1 MKEFRTEEIERTLLL
16 LVEESLRRGA
26 SGADAIFDA
35 SRSSSLSLLDGEPEE
50 DGSGEDR
57 SVGLRVID
65 AEGRQGVAATNDF
78 DGKAISRLP
87 EWCVR
92 NCRVGD
98 PDPWVRLLAHPFPGE
113 PEARDDL
120 KLVDER
126 IPVLT
131 RQERFD
137 ACMRMTDAARSEP
150 LRDGLRVCSVRSA
163 AWSDWES
170 VRCYASSTGVL
181 IWSRATGVSVG
192 TTVALD
198 DGRTRSMGGYD
209 GQSHMLDGADPLLV
223 AREAVRRTAR
233 THGGKAIAKGRYDLV
248 LDAPVMAD
256 LLDVL
261 GELFLAS
268 AVHRNQ
274 SFLGG
279 RVGEMVAGPGVSLTD
294 DGRLPGGM
302 GTSAFDDEGVP
313 TSRTVLLDRGRLT
326 GFLYDLRNA
335 AEDGVSSTGNAC
347 RSASSTPDV
356 ATSNLMMTPGTR
368 SREELLGALKRGIL
382 VTELMGLHTVDPVSG
397 DYSLGIRGV
406 LLDGGEERLPV
417 AGMTIAGTIPELLA
431 GIDGAA
437 DDLTLRGDVGAC
449 TVVVRDVAVS
459 GD

>member
-16 LVEESLRRGA
+16 LIEEALRRGA
-26 SGADAIFDA
+26 SGADAVFDA

-65 AEGRQGVAATNDF
+65 GDGRQGVASTNDF

-98 PDPWVRLLAHPFPGE
+98 PDPWVRLLDRAVPGA
-113 PEARDDL
+113 PDDL
-120 KLVDER
+120 KLVDGR
-126 IPVLT
+126 IPLLT

-137 ACMRMTDAARSEP
+137 ACMRMTDAARSER
-150 LRDGLRVCSVRSA
+150 LRGGLRVCSVRSA

-181 IWSRATGVSVG
+181 IWSRETGVSVG

-198 DGRTRSMGGYD
+198 DSRTRSMGGYD
-209 GQSHMLDGADPLLV
+209 GESHTLDGADPV
-223 AREAVRRTAR
+223 AIAREAVRRTAR
-233 THGGKAIAKGRYDLV
+233 THGGRAIAKGRYDLV

-268 AVHRNQ
+268 EVHRNR

-279 RVGEMVAGPGVSLTD
+279 RIGEMVAGSGVSLTD

-313 TSRTVLLDRGRLT
+313 TSRTVLLDRGRLA
-326 GFLYDLRNA
+326 GYLYDLRNA
-335 AEDGVSSTGNAC
+335 AEDGVPSTGNAC
-347 RSASSTPDV
+347 RSVSSTPDV

-368 SREELLGALKRGIL
+368 PREELIGSLKRGVL

-406 LLDGGEERLPV
+406 LLEGGEESVPV
-417 AGMTIAGTIPELLA
+417 SGMTIAGTLRDLLA

>member
-16 LVEESLRRGA
+16 LIEEALRRGA
-26 SGADAIFDA
+26 SGADAVFDA
-35 SRSSSLSLLDGEPEE
+35 SSSSSLSLLDGEPEE

-65 AEGRQGVAATNDF
+65 GDGRQGVASTNDF

-92 NCRVGD
+92 NCRAGD
-98 PDPWVRLLAHPFPGE
+98 PDPWVRLLDRAVPGA
-113 PEARDDL
+113 PDDL
-120 KLVDER
+120 KLVDGR
-126 IPVLT
+126 IPLLT

-137 ACMRMTDAARSEP
+137 ACMRMTDAARSER
-150 LRDGLRVCSVRSA
+150 LRSGLRVCSVRSA

-181 IWSRATGVSVG
+181 IWSRETGVSVG

-209 GQSHMLDGADPLLV
+209 GESHTLDGADPIAI

-233 THGGKAIAKGRYDLV
+233 THGGRAIAKGRYDLV

-268 AVHRNQ
+268 EVHRNR

-279 RVGEMVAGPGVSLTD
+279 RIGEMVAGPGVSLTD
-294 DGRLPGGM
+294 DGRLAGGM

-326 GFLYDLRNA
+326 GYLYDLRNA
-335 AEDGVSSTGNAC
+335 AEDGVPSTGNAC
-347 RSASSTPDV
+347 RSVSSTPDV

-368 SREELLGALKRGIL
+368 PREELIGSLKRGVL

-406 LLDGGEERLPV
+406 LLEGGEESVPV
-417 AGMTIAGTIPELLA
+417 SGMTIAGTLRDLLA

>member
-16 LVEESLRRGA
+16 LIEEALRRGA
-26 SGADAIFDA
+26 SGADAVFDA

-65 AEGRQGVAATNDF
+65 GDGRQGVASTNDF

-98 PDPWVRLLAHPFPGE
+98 PDPWVRLLDRAVPGA
-113 PEARDDL
+113 PDDL
-120 KLVDER
+120 KLVDGR
-126 IPVLT
+126 IPLLT

-137 ACMRMTDAARSEP
+137 ACMRMTDAARSER
-150 LRDGLRVCSVRSA
+150 LRGGLRVCSVRSA

-181 IWSRATGVSVG
+181 IWSRETGVSVG

-209 GQSHMLDGADPLLV
+209 GESHTLDGADPV
-223 AREAVRRTAR
+223 AIAREAVRRTAR
-233 THGGKAIAKGRYDLV
+233 THGGRAIAKGRYDLV

-268 AVHRNQ
+268 EVHRNR

-279 RVGEMVAGPGVSLTD
+279 RIGEMVAGPEVSLTD
-294 DGRLPGGM
+294 DGRLAGGM

-313 TSRTVLLDRGRLT
+313 TSRTVLLDRGRLA
-326 GFLYDLRNA
+326 GYLYDLRNA
-335 AEDGVSSTGNAC
+335 AEDGVPSTGNAC
-347 RSASSTPDV
+347 RSVSSTPDV

-368 SREELLGALKRGIL
+368 PREELIGSLKRGVL

-406 LLDGGEERLPV
+406 LLEGGEESVPV
-417 AGMTIAGTIPELLA
+417 SGMTIAGTLRDLLA

>member
-16 LVEESLRRGA
+16 LIEEALRRGA
-26 SGADAIFDA
+26 SGADAVFDA

-65 AEGRQGVAATNDF
+65 GDGRQGVASTNDF

-98 PDPWVRLLAHPFPGE
+98 PDPWVRLLDRAVPGA
-113 PEARDDL
+113 PDDL
-120 KLVDER
+120 KLVDGR
-126 IPVLT
+126 IPLLT
-131 RQERFD
+131 RQDRFD
-137 ACMRMTDAARSEP
+137 ACMRMTDAARSER
-150 LRDGLRVCSVRSA
+150 LRGGLRVCSVRSA

-181 IWSRATGVSVG
+181 IWSRETGVSVG

-198 DGRTRSMGGYD
+198 DSRTRSMGGYD
-209 GQSHMLDGADPLLV
+209 GESHTLDGADPIAI

-233 THGGKAIAKGRYDLV
+233 THGGRAIAKGRYDLV

-268 AVHRNQ
+268 EVHRNR

-279 RVGEMVAGPGVSLTD
+279 RIGEMVAGPGVSLTD
-294 DGRLPGGM
+294 DGRLAGGM

-326 GFLYDLRNA
+326 GYLYDLRNA
-335 AEDGVSSTGNAC
+335 AEDGVPSTGNAC
-347 RSASSTPDV
+347 RSVSSTPDV

-368 SREELLGALKRGIL
+368 PREELIGSLKRGVL

-406 LLDGGEERLPV
+406 LLEGGEESVPV
-417 AGMTIAGTIPELLA
+417 SGMTIAGTLRDLLA

>member
-16 LVEESLRRGA
+16 LIEEALRRGA
-26 SGADAIFDA
+26 SGADAVFDA

-65 AEGRQGVAATNDF
+65 GDGRQGVASTNDF

-98 PDPWVRLLAHPFPGE
+98 PDPWVRLLDRAVPGA
-113 PEARDDL
+113 PDDL
-120 KLVDER
+120 KLVDGR
-126 IPVLT
+126 IPLLT
-131 RQERFD
+131 RQDRFD
-137 ACMRMTDAARSEP
+137 ACMRMTDAARSER
-150 LRDGLRVCSVRSA
+150 LRGGLRVCSVRSA

-181 IWSRATGVSVG
+181 IWSRETGVSVG

-209 GQSHMLDGADPLLV
+209 GESHTLDGADPV
-223 AREAVRRTAR
+223 AIAREAVRRTAR
-233 THGGKAIAKGRYDLV
+233 THGGRTIAKGRYDLV

-268 AVHRNQ
+268 EVHRNR

-279 RVGEMVAGPGVSLTD
+279 RIGEMVAGPGVSLTD
-294 DGRLPGGM
+294 DGRLAGGM

-313 TSRTVLLDRGRLT
+313 TSRTVLLDRGRLA
-326 GFLYDLRNA
+326 GYLYDLRNA
-335 AEDGVSSTGNAC
+335 AEDGVPSTGNAC
-347 RSASSTPDV
+347 RSVSSTPDV

-368 SREELLGALKRGIL
+368 PREELLGSLKRGVL

-406 LLDGGEERLPV
+406 LLDGGEESVPV
-417 AGMTIAGTIPELLA
+417 SGMTIAGTLRDLLT

>member
-1 MKEFRTEEIERTLLL
+1 
-16 LVEESLRRGA
+16 
-26 SGADAIFDA
+26 
-35 SRSSSLSLLDGEPEE
+35 
-50 DGSGEDR
+50 
-57 SVGLRVID
+57 
-65 AEGRQGVAATNDF
+65 
-78 DGKAISRLP
+78 
-87 EWCVR
+87 
-92 NCRVGD
+92 
-98 PDPWVRLLAHPFPGE
+98 
-113 PEARDDL
+113 
-120 KLVDER
+120 
-126 IPVLT
+126 
-131 RQERFD
+131 
-137 ACMRMTDAARSEP
+137 MRMTDAARSER
-150 LRDGLRVCSVRSA
+150 LRGGLRVCSVRSA

-209 GQSHMLDGADPLLV
+209 GESHTLDGADPV
-223 AREAVRRTAR
+223 AIAREAVRRTAR
-233 THGGKAIAKGRYDLV
+233 THGGRAIAKGRYDLV

-268 AVHRNQ
+268 EVHRNR

-279 RVGEMVAGPGVSLTD
+279 RIGEMVAGPGVSLTD
-294 DGRLPGGM
+294 DGRLAGGM

-313 TSRTVLLDRGRLT
+313 TSRTVLLDRGRLA
-326 GFLYDLRNA
+326 GYLYDLRNA
-335 AEDGVSSTGNAC
+335 AEDGVPSTGNAC
-347 RSASSTPDV
+347 RSVSSTPDV

-368 SREELLGALKRGIL
+368 PREELIGSLKRGVL

-406 LLDGGEERLPV
+406 LLDGGEESVPV
-417 AGMTIAGTIPELLA
+417 SGMTIAGTLRDLLA

>member
-16 LVEESLRRGA
+16 LIEEALRRGA
-26 SGADAIFDA
+26 SGADAVFDA

-65 AEGRQGVAATNDF
+65 GDGRQGVASTNDF

-98 PDPWVRLLAHPFPGE
+98 PDPWVRLLDRAVPGA
-113 PEARDDL
+113 PDDL
-120 KLVDER
+120 KLVDGR
-126 IPVLT
+126 VPLLT
-131 RQERFD
+131 RRDRFD
-137 ACMRMTDAARSEP
+137 ACMRMTDAARSER
-150 LRDGLRVCSVRSA
+150 LRGGLRVCSVRSA

-181 IWSRATGVSVG
+181 IWSRETGVSVG

-209 GQSHMLDGADPLLV
+209 GESHTLDGADPV
-223 AREAVRRTAR
+223 AIAREAVRRTAR
-233 THGGKAIAKGRYDLV
+233 THGGRTIAKGRYDLV

-268 AVHRNQ
+268 EVHRNR

-279 RVGEMVAGPGVSLTD
+279 RIGEMVAGPEVSLTD
-294 DGRLPGGM
+294 DGRLAGGM

-313 TSRTVLLDRGRLT
+313 TSRTVLLDRGRLA
-326 GFLYDLRNA
+326 GYLYDLRNA
-335 AEDGVSSTGNAC
+335 AEDGVPSTGNAC
-347 RSASSTPDV
+347 RSVSSTPDV

-368 SREELLGALKRGIL
+368 PREELIGSLKRGVL

-406 LLDGGEERLPV
+406 LLDGGEESVPV
-417 AGMTIAGTIPELLA
+417 SGMTIAGTLRDLLA

>member
-16 LVEESLRRGA
+16 LIEEALRRGA
-26 SGADAIFDA
+26 SGADAVFDA

-65 AEGRQGVAATNDF
+65 GDGRQGVAATNDF

-98 PDPWVRLLAHPFPGE
+98 PDPWVRLLDRAVPGA
-113 PEARDDL
+113 PDDL
-120 KLVDER
+120 KLVDGR
-126 IPVLT
+126 IPLLT
-131 RQERFD
+131 RQDRFD
-137 ACMRMTDAARSEP
+137 ACMRMTDAARSER
-150 LRDGLRVCSVRSA
+150 LRGGLRVCSVRSA

-181 IWSRATGVSVG
+181 IWSRETGVSVG

-209 GQSHMLDGADPLLV
+209 GESHTLDGADPV
-223 AREAVRRTAR
+223 AIAREAVRRTAR
-233 THGGKAIAKGRYDLV
+233 THGGRAIAKGRYDLV

-268 AVHRNQ
+268 EVHRNR

-279 RVGEMVAGPGVSLTD
+279 RIGEMVAGPGVSLTD
-294 DGRLPGGM
+294 DGRLAGGM

-326 GFLYDLRNA
+326 GYLYDLRNA
-335 AEDGVSSTGNAC
+335 AEDGVPSTGNAC
-347 RSASSTPDV
+347 RSVSSTPDV

-368 SREELLGALKRGIL
+368 PREELLGSLKRGVL

-406 LLDGGEERLPV
+406 LLDGGEESVPV
-417 AGMTIAGTIPELLA
+417 SGMTIAGTLRDLLA

>member
-16 LVEESLRRGA
+16 LIEEALRRGA
-26 SGADAIFDA
+26 SGADAVFDA

-65 AEGRQGVAATNDF
+65 GDGRQGVASTNDF

-92 NCRVGD
+92 NCRAGD
-98 PDPWVRLLAHPFPGE
+98 PDPWVRLLDRAVPGA
-113 PEARDDL
+113 PDDL
-120 KLVDER
+120 KLVDGR
-126 IPVLT
+126 IPLLT

-137 ACMRMTDAARSEP
+137 ACMRMTDAARSER
-150 LRDGLRVCSVRSA
+150 LRGGLRVCSVRSA

-181 IWSRATGVSVG
+181 IWSRETGVSVG

-209 GQSHMLDGADPLLV
+209 GESHTLDGADPV
-223 AREAVRRTAR
+223 AIAREAVRRTAR
-233 THGGKAIAKGRYDLV
+233 THGGRAIAKGRYDLV

-268 AVHRNQ
+268 EVHRNR

-279 RVGEMVAGPGVSLTD
+279 RIGEMVAGPGVSLTD
-294 DGRLPGGM
+294 DGRLAGGM

-313 TSRTVLLDRGRLT
+313 TSRTVLLDRGRLA
-326 GFLYDLRNA
+326 GYLYDLRNA
-335 AEDGVSSTGNAC
+335 AEDGVPSTGNAC
-347 RSASSTPDV
+347 RSVSSTPDV

-368 SREELLGALKRGIL
+368 PREELIGSLKRGVL

-406 LLDGGEERLPV
+406 LLDGGEESVPV
-417 AGMTIAGTIPELLA
+417 SGMTIAGTLRDLLA

>member
-16 LVEESLRRGA
+16 LIEEALRRGA
-26 SGADAIFDA
+26 SGADAVFDA

-65 AEGRQGVAATNDF
+65 GDGRQGVASTNDF

-98 PDPWVRLLAHPFPGE
+98 PDPWVRLLDRAVPGA
-113 PEARDDL
+113 PDDL
-120 KLVDER
+120 KLVDGR
-126 IPVLT
+126 IPLLT
-131 RQERFD
+131 RQDRFD
-137 ACMRMTDAARSEP
+137 ACMRMTDAARSER
-150 LRDGLRVCSVRSA
+150 LRGGLRVCSVRSA

-181 IWSRATGVSVG
+181 IWSRETGVSVG

-209 GQSHMLDGADPLLV
+209 GESHTLDGADPIAI

-233 THGGKAIAKGRYDLV
+233 THGGRTIAKGRYDLV

-268 AVHRNQ
+268 EVHRNR

-279 RVGEMVAGPGVSLTD
+279 RIGEMVAGPGVSLTD
-294 DGRLPGGM
+294 DGRLAGGM

-313 TSRTVLLDRGRLT
+313 TSRTVLLDRGRLA
-326 GFLYDLRNA
+326 GYLYDLRNA
-335 AEDGVSSTGNAC
+335 AEDGVPSTGNAC
-347 RSASSTPDV
+347 RSVSSTPDV

-368 SREELLGALKRGIL
+368 PREELLGSLKRGVL

-406 LLDGGEERLPV
+406 LLDGGEESVPV
-417 AGMTIAGTIPELLA
+417 SGMTIAGTLRDLLA

>member
-65 AEGRQGVAATNDF
+65 GDGRQGVASTNDF

-98 PDPWVRLLAHPFPGE
+98 PDPWVRLLDRAVPGA
-113 PEARDDL
+113 PDDL
-120 KLVDER
+120 KLVDGR
-126 IPVLT
+126 IPLLT
-131 RQERFD
+131 RQDRFD
-137 ACMRMTDAARSEP
+137 ACMRMTDAARSER
-150 LRDGLRVCSVRSA
+150 LRGGLRVCSVRSA

-181 IWSRATGVSVG
+181 IWSRETGVSVG

-198 DGRTRSMGGYD
+198 DSRTRSMGGYD
-209 GQSHMLDGADPLLV
+209 GESHTLDGADPIAI

-233 THGGKAIAKGRYDLV
+233 THGGRAIAKGRYDLV

-268 AVHRNQ
+268 EVHRNR

-279 RVGEMVAGPGVSLTD
+279 RIGEMVAGPEVSLTD
-294 DGRLPGGM
+294 DGRLAGGM

-313 TSRTVLLDRGRLT
+313 TSRTVLLDRGRLA
-326 GFLYDLRNA
+326 GYLYDLRNA
-335 AEDGVSSTGNAC
+335 AEDGVPSTGNAC
-347 RSASSTPDV
+347 RSVSSTPDV

-368 SREELLGALKRGIL
+368 PREELIGSLKRGVL

-406 LLDGGEERLPV
+406 LLDGGEESVPV
-417 AGMTIAGTIPELLA
+417 AGMTIAGTLPELLT
-431 GIDGAA
+431 GIDGVA

>member
-16 LVEESLRRGA
+16 LIEEALRRGA
-26 SGADAIFDA
+26 SGADAVFDA

-65 AEGRQGVAATNDF
+65 GDGRQGVASTNDF

-98 PDPWVRLLAHPFPGE
+98 PDPWVRLLDRAVPGA
-113 PEARDDL
+113 PDDL
-120 KLVDER
+120 KLVDGR
-126 IPVLT
+126 IPLLT
-131 RQERFD
+131 RQDRFD
-137 ACMRMTDAARSEP
+137 ACMRMTDAARSER
-150 LRDGLRVCSVRSA
+150 LRGGLRVCSVRSA

-181 IWSRATGVSVG
+181 IWSRETGVSVG

-209 GQSHMLDGADPLLV
+209 GESHTLDGADPV
-223 AREAVRRTAR
+223 AIAREAVRRTAR
-233 THGGKAIAKGRYDLV
+233 THGGRAIAKGRYDLV

-268 AVHRNQ
+268 EVHRNR

-279 RVGEMVAGPGVSLTD
+279 RIGEMVAGPGVSLTD
-294 DGRLPGGM
+294 DGRLAGGM

-326 GFLYDLRNA
+326 GYLYDLRNA
-335 AEDGVSSTGNAC
+335 AEDGVPSTGNAC
-347 RSASSTPDV
+347 RSVSSTPDV

-368 SREELLGALKRGIL
+368 PREELIGSLKRGVL

-406 LLDGGEERLPV
+406 LLDGGEESVPV
-417 AGMTIAGTIPELLA
+417 SGMTIAGTLRDLLA

-437 DDLTLRGDVGAC
+437 DDLTLRGDVSAC